1 MAASLSAQDAV
12 TNAFEDLQRTGVV
25 KEEASEMRQAAS
37 SEQMKALLKEKP
49 ASGFFCFTEDRMHDI
64 RLENAI
70 PARWVGRDIQSRNS
84 FRGKT
89 QPGEYYT

>member
-1 MAASLSAQDAV
+1 MINNRILYSFVFCSFMAASLSAQDAV

-49 ASGFFCFTEDRMHDI
+49 ASGFF
-64 RLENAI
+64 
-70 PARWVGRDIQSRNS
+70 
-84 FRGKT
+84 
-89 QPGEYYT
+89 